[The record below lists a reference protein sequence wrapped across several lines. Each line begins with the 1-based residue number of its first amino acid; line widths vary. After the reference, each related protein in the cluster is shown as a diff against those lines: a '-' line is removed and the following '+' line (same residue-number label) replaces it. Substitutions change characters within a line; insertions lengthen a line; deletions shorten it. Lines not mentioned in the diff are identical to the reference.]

1 MLAREL
7 REQQTEASQLLEAVQ
22 HALEQDGDLLSPDE
36 RGQIET
42 RMAALRDTLQLAD
55 HPAIKRAVG
64 TLNDATASFAQR
76 RMDKSVTYAL
86 AGKKISDLEM
96 K

>member
-1 MLAREL
+1 
-7 REQQTEASQLLEAVQ
+7 
-22 HALEQDGDLLSPDE
+22 
-36 RGQIET
+36 
-42 RMAALRDTLQLAD
+42 MAALRDTLQLAD
-55 HPAIKRAVG
+55 HLAIKRAVG
-64 TLNDATASFAQR
+64 TLNDATANFAQR